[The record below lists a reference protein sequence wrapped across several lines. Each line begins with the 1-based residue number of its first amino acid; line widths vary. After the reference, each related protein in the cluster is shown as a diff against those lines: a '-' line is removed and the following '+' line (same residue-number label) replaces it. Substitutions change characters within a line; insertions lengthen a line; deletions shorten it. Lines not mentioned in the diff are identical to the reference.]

1 LRELLPVLELD
12 SDTTDKILRRLRKL
26 TRRLG
31 RVRELDVL
39 LFLIDEVGESDRV
52 PAGGLSLVRGPIH
65 KKREEEKRDLSG
77 KSVTGEIR
85 GLSKKLRAVSEDL
98 EAADARGVQRPAW
111 RWAIDARVA
120 RRAGA
125 LKRAIDQAGAVYL
138 AERLHTVRIALK
150 KLRYGVELATEIGGA
165 VDAGDLRTL
174 KRAQELLG
182 RMHDLQA
189 LIDRVRQV
197 QGALSPP
204 DVTIWRTLDSLV
216 ASLENNCR
224 RLHAR
229 YVRERAA
236 LVALCDRFGAR
247 SAARR
252 ASARRVG

>member
-1 LRELLPVLELD
+1 
-12 SDTTDKILRRLRKL
+12 
-26 TRRLG
+26 
-31 RVRELDVL
+31 
-39 LFLIDEVGESDRV
+39 
-52 PAGGLSLVRGPIH
+52 
-65 KKREEEKRDLSG
+65 
-77 KSVTGEIR
+77 
-85 GLSKKLRAVSEDL
+85 
-98 EAADARGVQRPAW
+98 
-111 RWAIDARVA
+111 
-120 RRAGA
+120 
-125 LKRAIDQAGAVYL
+125 VYL
-138 AERLHTVRIALK
+138 AERLHTVRIALT

-189 LIDRVRQV
+189 LIDHVRQV